1 MKNKSIFFPLRQTQ
15 DPTLRA
21 SKEND
26 AFSVYDMQGFSQNNS
41 SLDDDYIV
49 ETEHGTEECPKLFL
63 DDGVS
68 YRILASLSLFN
79 KVFFVGKIH
88 IDNGNIDDTFDFC
101 CVSDLTQKNESYS
114 VSSFIYG
121 YFSFPEDNNIS
132 LCLCDDNG
140 CTKVF
145 IADGINPLRVVT
157 LNKSTFDI
165 EGDNY
170 IVLSP
175 NEDYSCD
182 VTIKSK
188 KFTQFSGLTTG
199 NQIADIGNRSLITA
213 HDALDVLSVSYDFDR
228 NVTVTPTET
237 SSASFKIGNYS
248 IGLYEGIRNHPRSA
262 CVYDSEVIY
271 LTSQNNKANDT
282 SSQSIVVNIKKAYP
296 FSKDYMSVVVKNH
309 TTGEYKE
316 SELFFL
322 GRLPISAGN
331 SFTAYTK
338 NTIQIIMGMKNMSTA
353 TVVLHTL
360 YATEATTLIL
370 DKRTITDFDNDVT
383 VTLNYNDDCYVYTC
397 FVTIDNVRYDI
408 PTSFDV
414 SFTMTNTER
423 LVQED
428 RILERERTGIVPT
441 HVSVNK
447 GRLLCCTKND
457 LIVDQNG
464 LNEMI
469 GLIGSSSSAVAN
481 EPDDVNDFINQNPES
496 ITKNSVALPYT
507 TYMFGYQFKNKY
519 GVWTDILVGD
529 SSSNLDKY
537 RIPIAL
543 YADNMTLSTN
553 AYAYYYKGTFFL
565 ATRDTSWTL
574 RLTKSNERVL
584 LSSAEVDTMF
594 GIAVTID
601 GKRLS
606 VKDYVSVSAYY
617 YPTMTVTGLP
627 NNPTITI
634 VDGNIGI
641 NFN

>member
-1 MKNKSIFFPLRQTQ
+1 MKSKSIFFPLRQTQ

-21 SKEND
+21 TKEND
-26 AFSVYDMQGFSQNNS
+26 AFSVYDMHGFSQNNS

-63 DDGVS
+63 DNEVS

-79 KVFFVGKIH
+79 KVFFVGKAH
-88 IDNGNIDDTFDFC
+88 VDNGLVNDTFDFC
-101 CVSDLTQKNESYS
+101 CVSDLTQQNESYS
-114 VSSFIYG
+114 VSSFIFG
-121 YFSFPEDNNIS
+121 YFSFPEDKNIS

-145 IADGINPLRVVT
+145 IADSVNPLRVVT

-175 NEDYSCD
+175 NNTYSCD

-188 KFTQFSGLTTG
+188 KFTQFSGFSTG
-199 NQIADIGNRSLITA
+199 AQMADIGDRSLITS

-228 NVTVTPTET
+228 NITVTPTET
-237 SSASFKIGNYS
+237 SSAAFKIGNYS
-248 IGLYEGIRNHPRSA
+248 IGLYEGIKNHPRSA

-309 TTGEYKE
+309 ATGEYKE

-322 GRLPISAGN
+322 GRLPISAGK

-338 NTIQIIMGMKNMSTA
+338 NTIQVIMGMKSLSTA

-370 DKRTITDFDNDVT
+370 NKRTITNFDSDVT
-383 VTLNYNDDCYVYTC
+383 VTLSATDDCYVYAC
-397 FVTIDNVRYDI
+397 FVTINNIRYDI

-414 SFTMTNTER
+414 SFTMTNAER

-441 HVSVNK
+441 HVSVSK

-457 LIVDQNG
+457 LILDQNE

-469 GLIGSSSSAVAN
+469 GLIGSASSAIAN
-481 EPDDVNDFINQNPES
+481 EPDNINDFINQNPES

-529 SSSNLDKY
+529 SSSNLDRY
-537 RIPIAL
+537 VIPITLSAT
-543 YADNMTLSTN
+543 NMRLSTN
-553 AYAYYYKGTFFL
+553 AYAYYYKGNFFL
-565 ATRDTSWTL
+565 VTKDVSWTL
-574 RLTKSNERVL
+574 SLTAANQTVS
-584 LSSAEVDTMF
+584 LSHAEVDTMF
-594 GIAVTID
+594 GITIMAD
-601 GKRLS
+601 KNVLAI
-606 VKDYVSVSAYY
+606 KDYVSNDIGMRPSVL
-617 YPTMTVTGLP
+617 TTGLP
-627 NNPTITI
+627 NTGMYAVN
-634 VDGNIGI
+634 GYYGI
-641 NFN
+641 IFN